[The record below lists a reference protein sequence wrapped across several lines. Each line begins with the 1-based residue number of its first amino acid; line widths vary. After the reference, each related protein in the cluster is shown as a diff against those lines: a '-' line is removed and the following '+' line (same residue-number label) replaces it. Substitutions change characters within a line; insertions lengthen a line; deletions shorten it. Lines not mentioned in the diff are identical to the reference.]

1 MEKNGQK
8 ILGRLEFQHLR
19 NLFAEF
25 YLRWHS
31 WSRSGYVLL
40 IMKRLIILI
49 SLICCWNVGISQ
61 HIRIQDKYGEKLFYV
76 EGNTVRFAD
85 KYGEKLWY
93 FDGMY
98 VHSVDK
104 YGEKLF
110 YIEGNT
116 VRLADKYGEKLLYFD
131 GNTIRHRDKYGEKLY
146 SLDQNT
152 LRYKD
157 KYGDKILYFETYPP
171 YWIVATMIILFAGI

>member
-1 MEKNGQK
+1 M
-8 ILGRLEFQHLR
+8 
-19 NLFAEF
+19 
-25 YLRWHS
+25 
-31 WSRSGYVLL
+31 LL
-40 IMKRLIILI
+40 IKKRLIILI

-85 KYGEKLWY
+85 KYGEKL
-93 FDGMY
+93 
-98 VHSVDK
+98 
-104 YGEKLF
+104 LC
-110 YIEGNT
+110 
-116 VRLADKYGEKLLYFD
+116 FD